1 MKNQTINL
9 RECIEI
15 SKKYKV
21 ILLFV
26 ILLILVIASTFA
38 YNKYKM
44 KTLEE
49 DVFEYVIKEKKVSEN
64 DLTGGA
70 YYSKLQGD
78 KKYLV
83 DVKIKGDPNIYAYY
97 RTKNNQI
104 KLESYTDENRVE
116 HVED

>member
-1 MKNQTINL
+1 LKNQTINL

-15 SKKYKV
+15 SKKFKV
-21 ILLFV
+21 ILSVV
-26 ILLILVIASTFA
+26 ILLILVIGSTLAF
-38 YNKYKM
+38 NKYKM

-49 DVFEYVIKEKKVSEN
+49 DVFEYVMKEKKVSRN

-83 DVKIKGDPNIYAYY
+83 DVKIKGDSNIYAYY
-97 RTKNNQI
+97 RNKNNQI
-104 KLESYTDENRVE
+104 KLESYMDENREE

>member
-1 MKNQTINL
+1 MNGGERKGVFK
-9 RECIEI
+9 I
-15 SKKYKV
+15 SKKFKV
-21 ILLFV
+21 ILSVV
-26 ILLILVIASTFA
+26 ILLILVIASSFA

-49 DVFEYVIKEKKVSEN
+49 DVFEYVMKEKKVSKN

-83 DVKIKGDPNIYAYY
+83 DVKVKGDPNIYAYY
-97 RTKNNQI
+97 RTKNNLI
-104 KLESYTDENRVE
+104 KLESYTDENHVE